1 MIKPYKTNNMK
12 LKGKRVL
19 LSKPFVEKSAIE
31 ISPEV
36 QESIDRENMKKWT
49 HLEVFAVGELVEGIS
64 IGDKVYIPKSGLER
78 SEVVEVEGDIKLMVS
93 DFDIAIIW

>member
-1 MIKPYKTNNMK
+1 MK

-19 LSKPFVEKSAIE
+19 LSKPVLEKSPIQ

-36 QESIDRENMKKWT
+36 QESLDRDNMKKWT
-49 HLEVFAVGELVEGIS
+49 HLEVFAVGEAVENIK
-64 IGDKVYIPKSGLER
+64 IGDMVYIPKGGLER
-78 SEVVEVEGDIKLMVS
+78 SDVVEIDGEIKLMVS

>member
-1 MIKPYKTNNMK
+1 MK

-19 LSKPFVEKSAIE
+19 LSRPVIEKSQIE

-36 QESIDRENMKKWT
+36 QESLDKENMKKWT
-49 HLEVFAVGELVEGIS
+49 NLEVFAVGELVENIKV
-64 IGDKVYIPKSGLER
+64 GDRVYVPKGALER
-78 SEVVEVEGDIKLMVS
+78 CDIVDVNNEVKLMVS

>member
-12 LKGKRVL
+12 IKGKRVL

-49 HLEVFAVGELVEGIS
+49 HLEVFAVGELVEGVS